1 MPLAQSC
8 TIDLFD
14 DSTNAASSEPATSSM
29 TRAQALEPRS
39 TLPPTERL
47 DNTATPAP
55 NATYTAFWRGYHAT
69 LVRSCEAIVEAG
81 RTSPHLWSGSKGIGE
96 APDLYNML
104 TAARAEIVRD
114 LVARAVQ
121 EFSPLGVNLSID
133 EAVYKDLVD
142 KVQLVHFDP
151 DAVWKALEGAYG
163 GQKGQ
168 EHGFRQTAEQLV
180 KSMSLRYTKPSHLKG
195 RLDVK
200 AQSWSEVRFNGKRQ
214 LTYTHC
220 NTVFEALAAL
230 QGFCE
235 WAEDQD
241 TADAIRAFTRANRCY
256 DIEVPQH
263 STFGAI
269 GFRTRVSSITWSFTG
284 AIADKFQAFISE
296 FGQEALAP
304 RD

>member
-1 MPLAQSC
+1 MQLAETA
-8 TIDLFD
+8 TIDLFAE
-14 DSTNAASSEPATSSM
+14 SNTTASSEPTTFSKAP
-29 TRAQALEPRS
+29 AQATTPRATAPATEDLAVAPALPRS
-39 TLPPTERL
+39 
-47 DNTATPAP
+47 
-55 NATYTAFWRGYHAT
+55 YTAFWRGYLA
-69 LVRSCEAIVEAG
+69 S
-81 RTSPHLWSGSKGIGE
+81 
-96 APDLYNML
+96 L
-104 TAARAEIVRD
+104 TAACDAITAAGLTAPRLWSTSKRIGPTPKLDDMLVEARDDIVREIRERA
-114 LVARAVQ
+114 AR
-121 EFSPLGVNLSID
+121 EFAPRGVLLTID
-133 EAVYKDLVD
+133 EDLYKPLL
-142 KVQLVHFDP
+142 KAPLTEFDP
-151 DAVWKALEGAYG
+151 DAVWNVLEAAYG
-163 GQKGQ
+163 GEKGQ
-168 EHGFRQTAEQLV
+168 EHGLRQTAEHLV
-180 KSMSLRYTKPSHLKG
+180 KSMSLRYTTPTHLKG